1 MNTDIYNV
9 KNEKVGSIELPQSVF
24 GVAWSAAL
32 VKQVL
37 TAQLANA
44 RRSWAH
50 AKTRAEVRGGGRKP
64 WRQKGTGRARHG
76 STRSPIWVGGGKAH
90 GPNSQR
96 DYSQKVNKKMRQKA
110 LFCVLSKK
118 LADSQLRVIDSLRV
132 SEPKTKQAFTMLS
145 GLLQLSPKAKK
156 IDAALIAQ
164 TQDTTLTRAARNL
177 VKTKIMHPQS
187 LDLYELINHKHILI
201 DQEAIREIAA
211 HYKKT
216 TV

>member
-1 MNTDIYNV
+1 MNTDVYNI

-90 GPNSQR
+90 GPNSQ
-96 DYSQKVNKKMRQKA
+96 
-110 LFCVLSKK
+110 
-118 LADSQLRVIDSLRV
+118 
-132 SEPKTKQAFTMLS
+132 
-145 GLLQLSPKAKK
+145 
-156 IDAALIAQ
+156 
-164 TQDTTLTRAARNL
+164 
-177 VKTKIMHPQS
+177 
-187 LDLYELINHKHILI
+187 
-201 DQEAIREIAA
+201 
-211 HYKKT
+211 
-216 TV
+216 